1 MKSVLVSGF
10 FNPNDKQLFD
20 NDINLDSYFEFGKRF
35 LALDNNII
43 IFTDKYSSIITDIR
57 SKYDKDLSKT
67 KIIKTSIQD
76 FYLYKEY
83 YSVLDKLLKEDYNPR
98 VSISFS
104 KKLKTAVY
112 NIIQYSKGFLLE
124 EAQKIDPSF
133 DYYIW
138 NDFGAYRSGEVGEY
152 MKKWPNPFKL
162 NKDKIT
168 FFNSGKV
175 NIKDWKEEY
184 TTYTNGGCIIVPS
197 ELIKE
202 FVKRI
207 KQALKLMIDSGYVVD
222 DQRIYDWI
230 AFNTDGLVAYQQC
243 DWRKYT
249 EHYN

>member
-10 FNPNDKQLFD
+10 FNPNDKQIFD
-20 NDINLDSYFEFGKRF
+20 NRVNLDSYFEYGERF
-35 LALDNNII
+35 LALDNNMI
-43 IFTDKYSSIITDIR
+43 IFTDKYSNIIKDIR

-67 KIIKTSIQD
+67 KIIKISIQD
-76 FYLYKEY
+76 LYLYKEY
-83 YSVLDKLLKEDYNPR
+83 YNIFDKLLKEEYNPR
-98 VSISFS
+98 VVSRFYD
-104 KKLKTAVY
+104 KCKTAVY

-138 NDFGAYRSGEVGEY
+138 NDFGVYRSGEVGEY
-152 MKKWPNPFKL
+152 MKKWPNPYKL

-168 FFNSGKV
+168 FFKSGKV
-175 NIKDWKEEY
+175 NNIDWKEEY
-184 TTYTNGGCIIVPS
+184 STPTNGGCIIVPS
-197 ELIKE
+197 QLISE
-202 FVKRI
+202 FTKRI
-207 KQALKLMIDSGYVVD
+207 KQALKLMINSGYIVD

-230 AFNTDGLVAYQQC
+230 AFNVNGLVAYQQS

>member
-10 FNPNDKQLFD
+10 FNPNNKETFD
-20 NDINLDSYFEFGKRF
+20 NRVRLDAYFQYGERF
-35 LALDNNII
+35 LALDNNMI
-43 IFTDKYSSIITDIR
+43 IFTDRYSNTIRDIR

-67 KIIKTSIQD
+67 KIIKISVED

-83 YSVLDKLLKEDYNPR
+83 YSVLDKLLQEDYNPR
-98 VSISFS
+98 VAGPHYN
-104 KKLKTAVY
+104 KCKTAVY

-138 NDFGAYRSGEVGEY
+138 NDFGAYRSGEIGEY
-152 MKKWPNPFKL
+152 MKKWPNPYKL

-168 FFNSGKV
+168 FFNSGRV
-175 NIKDWKEEY
+175 DIKDWKEEHS
-184 TTYTNGGCIIVPS
+184 TYTNGGCLIVPS
-197 ELIKE
+197 QFIRE
-202 FVKRI
+202 FRRRI
-207 KQALKLMIDSGYVVD
+207 NQALKLMIDSGYVVD

-230 AFNTDGLVAYQQC
+230 AFNINGLVTYQQC